1 MGKTRRSKKISRR
14 NQKLYK
20 MKGCSKKYL
29 GGNKI
34 SVDLAYPS
42 NNVYSVSNPYL
53 AYTGTGGSSCS
64 SNTQSANLAYPQ
76 NTNGSN
82 PAYPST
88 GPPSTGYDFLN
99 PQGSQQGGAQ
109 MGGNCGCG
117 IPQMGGMSHRRHRRA
132 CKCSSCKTNKRG
144 GSGNNGIPYPNG
156 LVGKPWT
163 PAIGGWPGVTDVA
176 GDSNHLAQNTYDTDV
191 QRAIISTGSSNPY
204 TIGGKKTRRRRK
216 QRGGTFTNFLTQDLI
231 NLGRQFQFGLGSAY
245 NGIAGYS
252 APTNP
257 LPWKGQF
264 SSEPNLTA
272 IKANLV

>member
-1 MGKTRRSKKISRR
+1 M
-14 NQKLYK
+14 
-20 MKGCSKKYL
+20 
-29 GGNKI
+29 
-34 SVDLAYPS
+34 
-42 NNVYSVSNPYL
+42 
-53 AYTGTGGSSCS
+53 
-64 SNTQSANLAYPQ
+64 
-76 NTNGSN
+76 
-82 PAYPST
+82 
-88 GPPSTGYDFLN
+88 
-99 PQGSQQGGAQ
+99 
-109 MGGNCGCG
+109 
-117 IPQMGGMSHRRHRRA
+117 
-132 CKCSSCKTNKRG
+132 G

-163 PAIGGWPGVTDVA
+163 PAIGGWPGVRDVA
-176 GDSNHLAQNTYDTDV
+176 GDSNYLAQNTYDTDV

-216 QRGGTFTNFLTQDLI
+216 QRGGTLTNFLTQDLI

-264 SSEPNLTA
+264 STEPNLTA